1 MLAVTETGGWSRW
14 EFEWPNHSG
23 GVFAFHR
30 ASSVFFPRTV
40 ALAILYPP
48 YLLLFGATSK
58 RASVPWESL
67 EKNKYPNRTT
77 RRASSQCVCVS
88 LSYPLACHCQCHA
101 CHPSVGRI
109 GPLEIVVLREVPQ
122 LLLDLRPPV
131 CVNAV
136 IAPPWRRV
144 SYALETAMRAPPGG
158 LLVVPTNPDAKRVPQ
173 SRQVAVGF
181 AALGTANLQFRNHR
195 RSTATECHEY

>member
-1 MLAVTETGGWSRW
+1 MA
-14 EFEWPNHSG
+14 
-23 GVFAFHR
+23 
-30 ASSVFFPRTV
+30 
-40 ALAILYPP
+40 
-48 YLLLFGATSK
+48 
-58 RASVPWESL
+58 ESL
-67 EKNKYPNRTT
+67 WRCFCISPSQFCVLPQNSSIGHIISTLPPIIRGNEQKSVRPMGVPREKQIPEPNDT
-77 RRASSQCVCVS
+77 ASELSVCLC